1 MGLRDYLVVRNDD
14 RSGVQTNWW
23 INPDIIP
30 LPPSRRTWGR
40 TEFLGFWSIPHLCIS
55 SWTTGSVLV
64 SLGLSTWETVAVLL
78 VGQGLVAYLAICN
91 GWIGGKWHI
100 GFTVAQR
107 LVLGVYGSFI
117 GIVISVVM
125 SIIWYGS
132 QAWLGGLCIS
142 VILGSCSSSFLNMP
156 NTLPPSALMQ
166 TRDLI
171 SFILFHILSIPL
183 MFVGPE
189 KIKHPVILSN
199 VLALTVMISLT
210 LWTVKTGSFKDPSGG
225 WDTVRDQTNRWWT
238 WLYGIT
244 AVLGSVSSGIL
255 NHADFT
261 RFARRQGVQ
270 TSGTLFGLFVP
281 GTVIPLLG
289 IVTASM
295 NTDANGQPIWNP
307 VDLLMD
313 RLMLDYTFLTR
324 AGCFFCAAGLITSQ
338 LAQNVLG
345 NAYAAGMG
353 LAGLFPKYVDIKR
366 GCVIAAI
373 LSWACQPWQFY
384 YVSSMYLDIMSD
396 FSVTLMPLTGI
407 MIADY
412 FLVRRQRI
420 QLTHLYTRDTE
431 SSYYYTFG
439 VNWRAIIVWVV
450 CVAPA
455 IPGMIDNLAVE
466 DRAQVT
472 AAVLYYRGFCVF
484 GFLQSLLLYWGV
496 MRVFPAQNLGE
507 QDEVDVYGTFESE
520 EAIDLGI
527 TPFNKEFEAEGQRL
541 SLESLLSDHD
551 GLEMQQLKE
560 EEREELEHRTR
571 QREVDEKD
579 AVEEAE
585 VEGLLKDRRV

>member
-1 MGLRDYLVVRNDD
+1 MGLRDILIVRNDD
-14 RSGVQTNWW
+14 RSGVKTNWW

-107 LVLGVYGSFI
+107 AILGVYGSFV
-117 GIVISVVM
+117 GIVMSVVM

-142 VILGSCSSSFLNMP
+142 VILGSCSSAFLNMP
-156 NTLPPSALMQ
+156 NTLPEGALMQ

-171 SFILFHILSIPL
+171 SFILFHLLSVPFML
-183 MFVGPE
+183 VGPE

-199 VLALTVMISLT
+199 VLAVIVMISLT
-210 LWTVKTGSFKDPSGG
+210 LWTVKTGEFRDPSGG
-225 WDTVRDQTNRWWT
+225 WDTVHAQTNRWWT

-244 AVLGSVSSGIL
+244 SILGSVSSGIL

-281 GTVIPLLG
+281 GTIIPLLG

-295 NTDANGQPIWNP
+295 NTDASGQPIWNP

-313 RLMLDYTFLTR
+313 RLARDYTFLTR
-324 AGCFFCAAGLITSQ
+324 AACFFCAAGLITSQ

-353 LAGLFPKYVDIKR
+353 LAGLFPKYVNIKR
-366 GCVIAAI
+366 GCIIAAM
-373 LSWACQPWQFY
+373 LSWAFQPWQFY
-384 YVSSMYLDIMSD
+384 YLSSMYLDILSD
-396 FSVTLMPLTGI
+396 FSVFLMPLTGI
-407 MIADY
+407 MISDF

-420 QLTHLYTRDTE
+420 QLTHLYTRDT
-431 SSYYYTFG
+431 SGSYYFTYG
-439 VNWRAIIVWVV
+439 VNWRALFVWLA

-455 IPGMIDNLAVE
+455 IPGMIDNLQIK
-466 DRAQVT
+466 DRTEVT
-472 AAVLYYRGFCVF
+472 VAVLYYRGFCIF
-484 GFLQSLLLYWGV
+484 GFAQSLVVYWGI
-496 MRVFPAQNLGE
+496 MRCFPPKGLGE
-507 QDEVDVYGTFESE
+507 QDEVDVYGTFASE

-527 TPFNKEFEAEGQRL
+527 TPFNKEFEVEGERL
-541 SLESLLSDHD
+541 RGSFDDLE
-551 GLEMQQLKE
+551 LEDLVEDEKEKSEKE
-560 EEREELEHRTR
+560 ELKDVDLEDGED
-571 QREVDEKD
+571 Q
-579 AVEEAE
+579 
-585 VEGLLKDRRV
+585 GLLKERFGARVI

>member
-1 MGLRDYLVVRNDD
+1 MGLRDYLIVRNDD
-14 RSGVQTNWW
+14 HSGVKTNWW

-30 LPPSRRTWGR
+30 LPPKRRTWGR

-117 GIVISVVM
+117 GIIMSVVM

-156 NTLPPSALMQ
+156 NTLPESALMT

-171 SFILFHILSIPL
+171 SFFLFNVLSVPFML
-183 MFVGPE
+183 VGPE

-199 VLALTVMISLT
+199 VLALMVMISLT
-210 LWTVKTGSFKDPSGG
+210 LWTVKTGEFKDPSGG
-225 WDTVRDQTNRWWT
+225 WDTVRAQTNRWWT

-244 AVLGSVSSGIL
+244 SILGAVSSGIL

-281 GTVIPLLG
+281 GTIIPLLG

-295 NTDANGQPIWNP
+295 NTDAGGQPIWNP

-313 RLMLDYTFLTR
+313 RLARNYTFLTR
-324 AGCFFCAAGLITSQ
+324 AACLFCAAGLITSQ

-353 LAGLFPKYVDIKR
+353 LAGLFPKYINIKR
-366 GCVIAAI
+366 GCILAAI
-373 LSWACQPWQFY
+373 LSWAFQPWQFY
-384 YVSSMYLDIMSD
+384 YVSTMYLDIMSD
-396 FSVTLMPLTGI
+396 FSVFLMPLTGI
-407 MIADY
+407 MISDY
-412 FLVRRQRI
+412 FLVRRQKI
-420 QLTHLYTRDTE
+420 QLTHLYTRDTQG
-431 SSYYYTFG
+431 SYYFTCG
-439 VNWRAIIVWVV
+439 VNWRAVFVWLA

-455 IPGMIDNLAVE
+455 VPGMVDNLTVK
-466 DRAQVT
+466 DRSQVT
-472 AAVLYYRGFCVF
+472 ATILYYRGFCIF
-484 GFLQSLLLYWGV
+484 GFVQSLVLYWV
-496 MRVFPAQNLGE
+496 LMKILPAKNLGE
-507 QDEVDVYGTFESE
+507 QDEVDVYGTFDSE
-520 EAIDLGI
+520 QAIDLGI
-527 TPFNKEFEAEGQRL
+527 TPFNKEFEVEGERL
-541 SLESLLSDHD
+541 NMRMSLSD
-551 GLEMQQLKE
+551 E
-560 EEREELEHRTR
+560 EELELEDLVEKEDVEMRR
-571 QREVDEKD
+571 GIDEKD
-579 AVEEAE
+579 ALGEEDE
-585 VEGLLKDRRV
+585 QEGLLKVV